1 MVSGRLMVSA
11 LLLLVVA
18 GCHPLDDLMAGI
30 FGRSMRDQPSIGPY
44 EAPRAP
50 AEGSVPFASGNFP
63 AGPGVVN
70 LGQPEGT
77 AMPEPITAA
86 QVIQALGNPAAF
98 PAVTGLENPVPAT
111 AESLERG
118 QVLFNRSCA
127 PCHGVGGEG
136 DGPVTE
142 LAPMF
147 AIPINTDQSMGLNE
161 SYIYSIIRVGRGAMP
176 AYGHQLT
183 HYDRWHVVN
192 YVLQLQ
198 GRTPGQQGAAGADTE
213 SSDN

>member
-1 MVSGRLMVSA
+1 MVPGRLVVSA
-11 LLLLVVA
+11 LLLLVMA

-30 FGRSMRDQPSIGPY
+30 FGRSMRDQPSIDPY
-44 EAPRAP
+44 DAPRAP
-50 AEGSVPFASGNFP
+50 PEGSVPFASGNYP
-63 AGPGVVN
+63 SSMDVVN

-77 AMPEPITAA
+77 AMPQPITPA
-86 QVIQALGNPAAF
+86 QVIQALGDPDAF
-98 PAVTGLENPVPAT
+98 PAVTGLENPVPAN

-118 QVLFNRSCA
+118 QVLFERSCA
-127 PCHGVGGEG
+127 PCHGVGGNG

-147 AIPINTDQSMGLNE
+147 AIPLHSEQALGLNE
-161 SYIYSIIRVGRGAMP
+161 SYIYSIMRVGRGSMP
-176 AYGHQLT
+176 AYGHRLT

-198 GRTPGQQGAAGADTE
+198 GRSPGQQDAGGADPE
-213 SSDN
+213 PSVN